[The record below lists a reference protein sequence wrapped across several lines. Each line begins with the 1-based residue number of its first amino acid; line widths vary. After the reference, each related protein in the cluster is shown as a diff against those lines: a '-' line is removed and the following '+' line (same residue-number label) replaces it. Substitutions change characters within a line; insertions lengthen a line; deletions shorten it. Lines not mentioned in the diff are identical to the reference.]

1 MQRFLIVCAAGAL
14 GSGARYLVALAA
26 GDKPGEAF
34 PWGTLIVNLVGSF
47 AIAVVYELAI
57 HVKTLSPNL
66 VLGLATG
73 FLGGFTTYSAFNF
86 QTTALALEGAVGR
99 AALNVAV
106 TLIGCI
112 GAGLLGLAVARR
124 LVGGA

>member
-14 GSGARYLVALAA
+14 GSGARYLVSLAA
-26 GDKPGEAF
+26 GDKPGGRF

-57 HVKTLSPNL
+57 QVKTMPPQL

-73 FLGGFTTYSAFNF
+73 FIGGFTTYSAFNF
-86 QTTALALEGAVGR
+86 QTTALALDGAIGR
-99 AALNVAV
+99 AAINVGA
-106 TLIGCI
+106 TLVGCLA
-112 GAGLLGLAVARR
+112 AGMLGLAVARK
-124 LVGGA
+124 LAG

>member
-14 GSGARYLVALAA
+14 GSGARYLVSLAV
-26 GDKPGEAF
+26 GDRPGERF

-47 AIAVVYELAI
+47 AIAVVYELAVQ
-57 HVKTLSPNL
+57 VKTLPPQL

-86 QTTALALEGAVGR
+86 QTTALALDGAVGR
-99 AALNVAV
+99 AAINLGA
-106 TLIGCI
+106 TLIGCFI
-112 GAGLLGLAVARR
+112 AGLLGLAVARR
-124 LVGGA
+124 LAG